1 MAQSAH
7 LLLRLVASSVTAAN
21 SAGKIVRDVMKK
33 GDLGIVDKG
42 KNDLQ
47 TEADRSAQQCIVG
60 SLSRLFPSV
69 NIIGEEG
76 APTCPCPEEWLVT
89 ASDPEVLALACPD
102 QYHDLAES
110 DVTVWV
116 DPLDGTSEYTQGLLD
131 HVTVLIGIA
140 VKERAV
146 AGVIHQPFY
155 NYKNT
160 GQGQMG
166 RTVWGIDGVGV
177 GGFDPKSP
185 PEGKRIITTTRSHTT
200 PQVQAAL
207 DALKP
212 DEILR
217 VGGAGH
223 KVMLLMEGKAHAYV
237 FASPGCKRWDTC
249 APEAVLTAVGGKL
262 TDLHGRLYP
271 YDKDTP
277 PVNSRGVLATANA
290 DDHEWYIKN
299 IPQEIRQT
307 LH

>member
-1 MAQSAH
+1 MAQSTH
-7 LLLRLVASSVTAAN
+7 LLLRLVATSVTAAN
-21 SAGKIVRDVMKK
+21 HAGKIIRDVMIK
-33 GDLGIVDKG
+33 GDLGIVEKG

-60 SLSRLFPSV
+60 TLSKHFPLA

-76 APTCPCPEEWLVT
+76 TSTCECPEEWIVT
-89 ASDPEVLALACPD
+89 QSDPEVLALACPEEF
-102 QYHDLAES
+102 HDLVES

-140 VKERAV
+140 VKEKAV
-146 AGVIHQPFY
+146 AGVIHQPYY
-155 NYKNT
+155 NYKTPN
-160 GQGQMG
+160 QGQIG
-166 RTVWGIDGVGV
+166 RTIWGIDGVGV

-185 PEGKRIITTTRSHTT
+185 PEGKRIITTTRSHMT

-212 DEILR
+212 DDILR

-237 FASPGCKRWDTC
+237 FASAGCKRWDTC
-249 APEAVLTAVGGKL
+249 APEAVLSAIGGKL
-262 TDLHGRLYP
+262 TDLHGSIYP
-271 YDKDTP
+271 YNRDTP
-277 PVNSRGVLATANA
+277 HNNSRGVLATANA
-290 DDHEWYIKN
+290 DDHQWYLKH
-299 IPQEIRQT
+299 IPQEIRQV